1 MLLNSMTVDCKA
13 PAVAPPAAF
22 LQVINQKSVAR
33 VKEEIE
39 ALLSLED
46 CICDVSLR
54 FAAALQNGD
63 FIVLNSD
70 DPGKL
75 SIFP

>member
-1 MLLNSMTVDCKA
+1 MTTDYKNPV
-13 PAVAPPAAF
+13 VSLPAAF
-22 LQVINQKSVAR
+22 LQVVNQKSVAR

-39 ALLSLED
+39 SLFSLD
-46 CICDVSLR
+46 NCIYDVSLR